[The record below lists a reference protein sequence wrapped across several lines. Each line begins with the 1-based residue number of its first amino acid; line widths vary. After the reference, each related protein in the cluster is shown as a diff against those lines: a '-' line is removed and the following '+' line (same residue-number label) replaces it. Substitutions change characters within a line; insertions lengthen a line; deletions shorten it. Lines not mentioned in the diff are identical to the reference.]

1 MTIAHSP
8 EVEIRNRLRQQVLAP
23 ESECLLNLSMR
34 AAIAPAQRERMVQ
47 QATTWIE
54 AVRRAKNSNLM
65 EAFMAQY
72 GLTTEEGV
80 ALMCLAEALLRVPDA
95 ATVSAL
101 IDDKIS
107 PYAWRSHVGAATS
120 ALVNASTL
128 GLWATSEILKSTD
141 QPITKVIRQT
151 VKKLGEPVVRRAVAL
166 AMKELG
172 RQFVLGQTMAAAIKQ
187 GKSWQK
193 QGYTYSFD
201 MLGEAAKSEADALRY
216 FTAYRN
222 AIDNLAGQCHSSLIE
237 DNPGISVKLS
247 ALYARYEPLQ
257 KPQVMTILVE
267 RTRTLAR
274 LARAANMGFNIDAEE
289 SDRLDLSLDVI
300 EAVLADPELAG
311 WDGFGVV
318 VQAYNKRASAV
329 IDWLHAVAL
338 RLDRRLMVRLVKGAY
353 WDAEIKRA
361 QVLGLAGFPLFTR
374 KAATD
379 LAYISCAKQLFE
391 LSDQLYPQFATHNA
405 HTLAAVLELAPAGA
419 RYEFQRLHGMGEN
432 LHAIVRKQ
440 AQTRC
445 RIYAPVG
452 SHEELL
458 AYLVRRLLENGANS
472 SFVNQIG
479 DANVPAAELAQDP
492 FDALPRLINQGQH
505 RAVRSPVGLFGTS
518 RANSLGV
525 DLNDVLALDTLNSQR
540 ALWADHLWQAAATL
554 PNAPSDPTALLRF
567 NPANLTQAVG
577 RVSDATK
584 HQVDA
589 ALDLLE
595 QASPMAKADRL
606 QALRITADLFES
618 HYPELFALLAREAG
632 KTLADAVGEVREAID
647 FLRYYADQAELQTND
662 AGLGLV
668 VCISPW
674 NFPLAIFVG
683 QVAAA
688 LAMGNRVIAK
698 PAEQTPLIA
707 ARAVELMYDAG
718 IARDNL
724 VLLPGSGVEIG
735 TRLLSDARIKGVC
748 FTGSTGTAQI
758 IHKNIAAHLDTSTP
772 LVAETGGLNAMI
784 VDSTALPEQ
793 AVRDI
798 VASGFQSAGQR
809 CSALRILYIQED
821 IADKVIPILVGA
833 MDLLTLDDCWQ
844 ASTDIGP
851 LIDAAAQNKV
861 QNYIDQQKSAGN
873 LIKQLRAPSGGYFV
887 GPALIRVSGIADLGE
902 EIFGPVVHVA
912 RFKAEDY
919 GSIIDAINASGYG
932 LTFCL
937 HSRIEQRIAQTCR
950 SIHVGNTYINR
961 NQIGAVVGSQPFG
974 GEGLSGTGPK
984 AGGPHY
990 LATFAQPSRAFG
1002 AQTANDLNHLPA
1014 VLVQQA
1020 LTALTPASAEIVAEP
1035 INLPGPTGESNRLTL
1050 WSRGVFICLGPDA
1063 QTLQQQ
1069 YEAVRA
1075 AKGRA
1080 LLIGPDL
1087 GVPDWLN
1094 ASLTDGSALALV
1106 GQLAPNDLASLTGFV
1121 GLLSNQAEPIQR
1133 SLRQAL
1139 AQRAGALLP
1148 LLTVPVRLS
1157 SLVIER
1163 HVSIDTTASGG
1174 NAELLTIAE

>member
-1 MTIAHSP
+1 
-8 EVEIRNRLRQQVLAP
+8 
-23 ESECLLNLSMR
+23 MR
-34 AAIAPAQRERMVQ
+34 AAIDPAQRARMVQ
-47 QATTWIE
+47 QAIEWIE

-141 QPITKVIRQT
+141 QPVAKVLRQT
-151 VKKLGEPVVRRAVAL
+151 VKKLGEPVVRKAVAL

-172 RQFVLGQTMAAAIKQ
+172 RQFVLGQTMPAAIKQ
-187 GKSWQK
+187 GKGWQN

-201 MLGEAAKSEADALRY
+201 MLGEAAKTEADAQRY
-216 FTAYRN
+216 FTAYHN
-222 AIDNLAGQCHSSLIE
+222 AIGSLASQCHSSLIE

-247 ALYARYEPLQ
+247 ALYARYELLQ

-329 IDWLHAVAL
+329 IDWLHALAV
-338 RLDRRLMVRLVKGAY
+338 RLNRRLMVRLVKGAY

-379 LAYISCAKQLFE
+379 LAYISCAKQLFD
-391 LSDQLYPQFATHNA
+391 LRDQLYPQFATHNA
-405 HTLAAVLELAPAGA
+405 HTLAAVLELAPEGA

-432 LHAIVRKQ
+432 LHTIVRKQ

-479 DANVPAAELAQDP
+479 DANVRAADLAQDP
-492 FDALPRLINQGQH
+492 FAALPRLIDQGQH
-505 RAVRSPVGLFGTS
+505 RAVRSPRELFGS
-518 RANSLGV
+518 KRANSLGV
-525 DLNDVLALDTLNSQR
+525 DLNDVLALDTLNSER
-540 ALWADHLWQAAATL
+540 ARWADHLWQAAASL
-554 PNAPSDPTALLRF
+554 AAGPNDPTAQLRF

-577 RVSDATK
+577 RVSNASPG
-584 HQVDA
+584 QVNA

-595 QASPMAKADRL
+595 GASPMSKAERL
-606 QALRITADLFES
+606 QALRTTADLFES

-647 FLRYYADQAELQTND
+647 FLRYYADLAEQQSTGM
-662 AGLGLV
+662 GLGLV

-674 NFPLAIFVG
+674 NFPLAIFIG

-707 ARAVELMYDAG
+707 ARAVELMYEAG

-724 VLLPGSGVEIG
+724 VLLPGSGAVIG
-735 TRLLSDARIKGVC
+735 THLLSDARIKGVC

-758 IHKNIAAHLDTSTP
+758 IHKNIATHLDSSTP

-809 CSALRILYIQED
+809 CSALRMLYIQDD
-821 IADKVIPILVGA
+821 IADKVIPMLKGA
-833 MDLLTLDDCWQ
+833 MALLTLGDCWQ
-844 ASTDIGP
+844 TTTDVGP
-851 LIDAAAQNKV
+851 LIDAAALTKIQA
-861 QNYIDQQKSAGN
+861 YIDLQQDEGN
-873 LIKQLRAPSGGYFV
+873 LIKQMPAPGGGYFV
-887 GPALIRVSGIADLGE
+887 GPALIRVTGIADLGE
-902 EIFGPVVHVA
+902 EIFGPVIHVA

-919 GSIIDAINASGYG
+919 DSVIQAINDSGYG

-937 HSRIEQRIAQTCR
+937 HSRIEQRIAQTCQA
-950 SIHVGNTYINR
+950 IQVGNTYINR

-974 GEGLSGTGPK
+974 GEGCSGTGPK

-990 LATFAQPSRAFG
+990 LPIFAQPSAAAVARTPNAL
-1002 AQTANDLNHLPA
+1002 AYLPCEHIH
-1014 VLVQQA
+1014 QA
-1020 LTALTPASAEIVAEP
+1020 LAALAPAAAQVVASP
-1035 INLPGPTGESNRLTL
+1035 IDLPGPTGESNRLTL

-1069 YEAVRA
+1069 YESVRA

-1087 GVPDWLN
+1087 GVPDWLS
-1094 ASLTDGSALALV
+1094 AGLADGNALALI
-1106 GQLAPNDLASLTGFV
+1106 GQLDPADVASLSGFM
-1121 GLLSNQAEPIQR
+1121 GLLSNQSEPIQR
-1133 SLRQAL
+1133 ALRQAL
-1139 AQRAGALLP
+1139 AHRAGALLP

-1157 SLVIER
+1157 NLVIER

-1174 NAELLTIAE
+1174 NAELLTVAE

>member
-1 MTIAHSP
+1 MTTSQNP

-23 ESECLLNLSMR
+23 ESQCLADLSMR
-34 AAIAPAQRERMVQ
+34 AAIDPAQRERMVQ
-47 QATTWIE
+47 QAITWIE

-72 GLTTEEGV
+72 GLTTEEGL

-107 PYAWRSHVGAATS
+107 PYAWRNYVGEASS

-141 QPITKVIRQT
+141 QPIAKVLRQT

-172 RQFVLGQTMAAAIKQ
+172 RQFVLGQTMPAAIKQ
-187 GKSWQK
+187 GKGWQN

-201 MLGEAAKSEADALRY
+201 MLGEAAKTEADAQRY
-216 FTAYRN
+216 FTAYRD
-222 AIDNLAGQCHSSLIE
+222 AIDCLAGQCHSNLIE

-257 KPQVMTILVE
+257 KAQVMTVLVE

-274 LARAANMGFNIDAEE
+274 LARASNMGFNIDAEE

-300 EAVLADPELAG
+300 EAVLSDPELAG

-329 IDWLHAVAL
+329 IDWLHALAL

-379 LAYISCAKQLFE
+379 LAYISCAKQLFD
-391 LSDQLYPQFATHNA
+391 LRDQLYPQFATHNA
-405 HTLAAVLELAPAGA
+405 HTLAAVLELAPEGA

-479 DANVPAAELAQDP
+479 DANVRAADLAQDP
-492 FDALPRLINQGQH
+492 FAALPRLINQGQH
-505 RAVRSPVGLFGTS
+505 RAVRSPLELFGSS

-525 DLNDVLALDTLNSQR
+525 DLNDVLALDTLDR
-540 ALWADHLWQAAATL
+540 ERTLWVDHLWQAAATVATG
-554 PNAPSDPTALLRF
+554 PEAPAAQLRF

-577 RVSDATK
+577 RVSEASIG
-584 HQVDA
+584 QVET

-595 QASPMAKADRL
+595 GASPMPKAERL
-606 QALRITADLFES
+606 QALRTTADLFES

-647 FLRYYADQAELQTND
+647 FLRYYADQAEQQSTD
-662 AGLGLV
+662 TGLGLV

-707 ARAVELMYDAG
+707 ARAVALMYEAG

-724 VLLPGSGVEIG
+724 VLLPGSGVKLG
-735 TRLLSDARIKGVC
+735 NRLLSDARIKGVC

-758 IHKNIAAHLDTSTP
+758 IHKNIAAHLDPSTP

-809 CSALRILYIQED
+809 CSALRMLYIQDD
-821 IADKVIPILVGA
+821 IADKVIPMLKGA
-833 MDLLTLDDCWQ
+833 MDLLTLGDCWHTT
-844 ASTDIGP
+844 TDVGP
-851 LIDAAAQNKV
+851 LIDAAALTKIQA
-861 QNYIDQQKSAGN
+861 YIDQQDDEGN
-873 LIKQLRAPSGGYFV
+873 LIKQMSAPSNGYFV
-887 GPALIRVSGIADLGE
+887 GPALIRVTGIADLGE
-902 EIFGPVVHVA
+902 EIFGPVIHVA
-912 RFKAEDY
+912 RFKAADY
-919 GSIIDAINASGYG
+919 DGVIKAINDSGYG

-937 HSRIEQRIAQTCR
+937 HSRIEQRIAQTCQA
-950 SIHVGNTYINR
+950 IKVGNTYINR

-974 GEGLSGTGPK
+974 GEGCSGTGPK

-990 LATFAQPSRAFG
+990 LPIFTQPSA
-1002 AQTANDLNHLPA
+1002 ATEAPTPNTLANLPSA
-1014 VLVQQA
+1014 HIQQA
-1020 LTALTPASAEIVAEP
+1020 LAALIPASAQVVSGP
-1035 INLPGPTGESNRLTL
+1035 IDLPGPTGESNRLTL

-1069 YEAVRA
+1069 YESVRA

-1087 GVPDWLN
+1087 GVPDWLS
-1094 ASLTDGSALALV
+1094 AGLADGDALALV
-1106 GQLAPNDLASLTGFV
+1106 GQLDPADLASLSGFI
-1121 GLLSNQAEPIQR
+1121 GLLSNQSEPIQR
-1133 SLRQAL
+1133 ALRQAL
-1139 AQRAGALLP
+1139 AHRAGALLP

-1157 SLVIER
+1157 NLVIER

-1174 NAELLTIAE
+1174 NAELLTVSE